1 MQISA
6 SIPPGEPAES
16 FYWAPHYF
24 FKWRPD
30 YYLEFCILNTQGC
43 QSVPLKKP
51 ETDDGEKPEKARKA
65 KQNKLFVSG
74 NPPVPKKRCRVSKF
88 YSFLVENKIFI
99 DIPCLLFD
107 RKFSETVFIL
117 F

>member
-1 MQISA
+1 MHLA
-6 SIPPGEPAES
+6 CLEMRVARMN
-16 FYWAPHYF
+16 F
-24 FKWRPD
+24 D
-30 YYLEFCILNTQGC
+30 LTYYVVWLSLRLSLPRGN
-43 QSVPLKKP
+43 
-51 ETDDGEKPEKARKA
+51 KA

-107 RKFSETVFIL
+107 KKISETLFIL